1 MADSVESKEEMN
13 EPIVRAEE
21 SMRVQKA
28 MWVKEQF
35 EEQRKKEDEMVA
47 RMFEEQRMLNEQARA
62 MTEDMS
68 ENRQLKRYH
77 ENCLE
82 DLNEQVYA
90 LHGISMDKL
99 EGMKQ
104 YKNARYQGL
113 TIALFLMS
121 AVLLGVCAWAHGLI
135 SDITLFMLAG
145 LGVEGALL
153 SQDGRRGKVL
163 DFICRILYVIPF
175 PVMLVAFVCF
185 EMDMNLYKLIMEAG
199 VFAGVGFLVVG
210 TIAFFLHNPYRMEQ
224 KKVRAAEADLK
235 FLEKIAKKNVR
246 KNEKVRLKEEARQAR
261 LEEKEEKRLIKQ
273 QQEET
278 LLAEKEQ
285 ERENRRIEMQQRR
298 EAYKMHMIDAFSSAK
313 EHVAGVFHKKAEW
326 NEIEDVQGEPQSE
339 IVVEEHTSENII
351 PMKEKKNA

>member
-1 MADSVESKEEMN
+1 MPDFVENREENSKESK

-62 MTEDMS
+62 MADEIS
-68 ENRQLKRYH
+68 ENRHLKRYH
-77 ENCLE
+77 ENCME

-121 AVLLGVCAWAHGLI
+121 VVLLGACAWAHGFL

-145 LGVEGALL
+145 LGIEGALL
-153 SQDGRRGKVL
+153 SQDGRRGKMM
-163 DFICRILYVIPF
+163 DFICRILYVVPF
-175 PVMLVAFVCF
+175 PVMLVTFVCF
-185 EMDMNLYKLIMEAG
+185 EMHIELYSRIMEVG
-199 VFAGVGFLVVG
+199 VLAGVGFLVVG
-210 TIAFFLHNPYRMEQ
+210 TITFFLHNPYRMEQ

-235 FLEKIAKKNVR
+235 SLEKIAKKNVR
-246 KNEKVRLKEEARQAR
+246 KNEKIRIKEENRQAKQ
-261 LEEKEEKRLIKQ
+261 EEKEENRLAKQAEKAEKRLLQ
-273 QQEET
+273 QQ
-278 LLAEKEQ
+278 
-285 ERENRRIEMQQRR
+285 RMQN
-298 EAYKMHMIDAFSSAK
+298 AFSFAK
-313 EHVAGVFHKKAEW
+313 EHMVDIFRKKAQW
-326 NEIEDVQGEPQSE
+326 NEIEDVQAETQNE
-339 IVVEEHTSENII
+339 AAVEEQSNENII